1 MFGKHAHMLVIPKLK
16 RLLFAK
22 PQAGRPWV
30 FKSFHA
36 LQLSSFFADDPW
48 IREVRCCRSRAVRRQ
63 ID

>member
-1 MFGKHAHMLVIPKLK
+1 MFGKHAHMLVIRKLK

-48 IREVRCCRSRAVRRQ
+48 IREV
-63 ID
+63 